1 MSAADHAADHDPHLE
16 AQQALPWLAN
26 GTLQGAELA
35 RVQEHLQ
42 ACAVCRAD
50 LSLLHTLRG
59 AGESAAPAFDVDAA
73 LARLLPQLDAPAAL
87 QPDPAPVSAPVSAP
101 VLAVR
106 PGWRARLAAN
116 DRSWLRA
123 GVLLQCAVIAVLAV
137 QLLRPAAG
145 PDAQTAGYRA
155 LAAGEGTPA
164 SMVVAFKPDT
174 PEHELRRIVLASGAR
189 VTGGPTATGAWLLE
203 TAEPPAAV
211 VARLRGEPA
220 VLLAEPL
227 SAEHRP

>member
-1 MSAADHAADHDPHLE
+1 MNAADHAADHDPHLE

-42 ACAVCRAD
+42 ACALCRAD

-59 AGESAAPAFDVDAA
+59 AGEGAAPACDVDAA
-73 LARLLPQLDAPAAL
+73 LARLLPQLDAPAAA
-87 QPDPAPVSAPVSAP
+87 QPDPTPVPAP
-101 VLAVR
+101 VLEAR

-155 LAAGEGTPA
+155 LAAGDGARA

-174 PEHELRRIVLASGAR
+174 LEHELRRIVIASGAR

-211 VARLRGEPA
+211 VARLRAEPA

>member
-1 MSAADHAADHDPHLE
+1 MNATDHAADHDPHLE

-26 GTLQGAELA
+26 GSLQGAELA

-42 ACAVCRAD
+42 TCAACRAD

-59 AGESAAPAFDVDAA
+59 AGESAAPACDVDAA
-73 LARLLPQLDAPAAL
+73 LARLLPQLEAAAPVQPAPA
-87 QPDPAPVSAPVSAP
+87 
-101 VLAVR
+101 LAVR

-155 LAAGEGTPA
+155 LAAGEGARA

-174 PEHELRRIVLASGAR
+174 LEHELRRIVIASGAR
-189 VTGGPTATGAWLLE
+189 VIGGPTATGAWLLE

-211 VARLRGEPA
+211 VARLRAEPA

>member
-59 AGESAAPAFDVDAA
+59 AGESAAPACDVDAA
-73 LARLLPQLDAPAAL
+73 LARLLPQLDAPAAV
-87 QPDPAPVSAPVSAP
+87 QPDPAPVPAP
-101 VLAVR
+101 VLTVR

-155 LAAGEGTPA
+155 LAAGEGTRA

-211 VARLRGEPA
+211 VARLRAEPA

>member
-1 MSAADHAADHDPHLE
+1 M
-16 AQQALPWLAN
+16 
-26 GTLQGAELA
+26 
-35 RVQEHLQ
+35 
-42 ACAVCRAD
+42 
-50 LSLLHTLRG
+50 
-59 AGESAAPAFDVDAA
+59 
-73 LARLLPQLDAPAAL
+73 
-87 QPDPAPVSAPVSAP
+87 
-101 VLAVR
+101 R

-211 VARLRGEPA
+211 VARLRAEPA